1 MKKRTLAIVAVLL
14 VAAVMTGIFAA
25 CVTEFQL
32 KFMVDGEVYAVVNTA
47 GEETVKL
54 PENPTKEGYI
64 FDGWYWDDGIWAQ
77 PFTAES
83 LLEQKL
89 ESDMAV
95 YAKWLEEDITK
106 RTFKVTFDSMSGSA
120 VEPVTALYGT
130 LVKKPSDPTRTGYV
144 FVGWYKQADLSEEWD
159 FSSDTLTENITL
171 YAKWVSESDASGCD
185 ILTAEGFDFDAEG
198 KTLSI
203 KTPNSQE
210 YFALSSALTVSPY
223 ASWTVT
229 SDAEGREEVP
239 SATVPLQVGDNTFY
253 INITSGTQSNK
264 NQYTVNIRRRAIY
277 TVTYDFAGGGE
288 SVSEQVEED
297 GLAPAKEGTRTGYTF
312 SGWTAGET
320 AWDFEESVVTGD
332 ITLTAVWTANT
343 YSVTFDAAGGEET
356 EGVEVTF
363 GSAAQLPVP
372 ERSGY
377 TFTGWQ
383 KEDGTAV
390 SDAAGA
396 VGEWNIAEDVS
407 LTASWSVVTYDVTYN
422 NVEGATHPNPA
433 TYTVED
439 AAVALQ
445 DAAKTGYTFLGWYS
459 DAEFA
464 QEVSEIDTSACEDV
478 ELWAR
483 WEVITYTATFVNS
496 DGTVGTVDF
505 DIEDTALSEPAVPQR
520 TGYTGAWEDYEIKAE
535 DLTINAVYTPITY
548 DITYENTKGAA
559 NGNPATYNIETATI
573 TLSGITSPG
582 YTFEGWF
589 VGEEKVES
597 IELGS
602 YGDITLTAKW
612 AVITYN
618 ITYIYDD
625 TMGDLAEGAQL
636 KSTYTIEEQF
646 EFTPL
651 VCHTTGYNFAGWFTQ
666 KDLGTGEQVTGV
678 SLGSTGDITVYAQWG
693 LEVYS
698 IFYRGTEGAE
708 NSNPVTYTIESET
721 FTIAPLARAGYNFL
735 GWFEADGETPAQ
747 TTVSTGSYGD
757 LEFYAKWQVVGYTIT
772 YNMYDGEWEGEA
784 SPAAY
789 TIEESVTFTDLV
801 REGYFFAGW
810 YSLAEGGELTTGIA
824 LGSTGNVTVYAR
836 WINFDPK
843 GGSEINY
850 EMEYSSS
857 GLTKPEDP
865 SKDYYDF
872 GGWFTDES
880 FEDEFDFSLPERSL
894 TLYAKWIP
902 TEYAITYVLDG
913 GTNNAAN
920 PATYNVEESV
930 TFAAPSKVGHT
941 FNGWYSTPEFTSA
954 PLEGIEAG
962 SYGAVTVYAS
972 FSINSYTIS
981 FDTNEGTSVAD
992 IEQYYGTDVTRPADP
1007 AKTGYSFGGWFSDR
1021 ALRTPYVFTTMPAE
1035 DITVYAK
1042 WNVINYDIVYNL
1054 DGGTNN
1060 ASNPASFNI
1069 ESGSI
1074 VLREPSKR
1082 GYTFVGWFTDSAFE
1096 EQVGSIPAGS
1106 YGEKEFFAC
1115 WEVIVYDITYNMPEG
1130 AENPNPL
1137 TYTVESAL
1145 TNFEA
1150 ASFAGYTFGGFFT
1163 SESYGEQVTSFGGGA
1178 IGDVTVFAKFTPNS
1192 YVVWLD
1198 GSEEASSVVTFD
1210 LNGAS
1215 GEAPAAQ
1222 TVTESATLSY
1232 PAAPERAGYLF
1243 GGWFANSACEGEA
1256 FDFSGLIGSDV
1267 TLYAKWVPLD
1277 EGAGEIKMN
1286 GSAEVNLLGTAE
1298 KAYRFIPLA
1307 SGNVSITT
1315 SGSIDTLGSLYSGGT
1330 LLKQNDDGGSNGNF
1344 LITYNVTAGRVYEIR
1359 VRAFSSSTDGTATL
1373 SLSGSGEAAD
1383 GGYTAAGNKTSVTF
1397 GAEFTLPVPEGENLQ
1412 KFLGW
1417 QDASGVMYTDAAGNG
1432 LRAWDV
1438 ASETTLFS
1446 KWERMEYE
1454 VSFVTS
1460 GGSPVES
1467 VTLEYGA
1474 RLDVNSFVTTQ
1485 EGKTFLGWFLNS
1497 SDEEPYNATTM
1508 PDHDITLTAKW
1519 TNYSLGSIKYD
1530 ESKKA
1535 VSINDEIT
1543 PELFSALCIDSNGL
1557 PVELSAAVN
1566 GTFAEGATVAVR
1578 LSGASGGKNAVAT
1591 IQNVKIYGAP
1601 ELSVENVD
1609 KDFINPDEFTAEAWG
1624 ASGVD
1629 TFDGATEIV
1638 VEIEGEYAPGDVCTV
1653 VVKAIDPAGN
1663 VTREEIADVKVY
1675 GLPEISFDEELIG
1688 VSESDELTAA
1698 LIGASA
1704 ADSFGEQLTVNAS
1717 LESGSWSAGENI
1729 VVRLTATDGKG
1740 NENHV
1745 DVDLRVYGTPEISS
1759 AQTLEF
1765 SVGDEIT
1772 PESMGVSAFD
1782 TFEGELSVSLST
1794 VSGEQTAGSIMTV
1807 RASVT
1812 DITGNAA
1819 TQDFAVK
1826 IYGAPR
1832 VSYDRAGLKVGE
1844 DPTMPGS
1851 VVSFDLNYEGATG
1864 APETQIVTDTVGLV
1878 YPEIPQREGYVFAGW
1893 YENSACSGEIY
1904 DFGAD
1909 VTRGTKIL
1917 YAKWLSYVGGGTIDY
1932 NGSLSVNVISQN
1944 SSARTQDYYA
1954 FVPLVSGSVR
1964 IYSANGMSDT
1974 YGYLYDSNK
1983 SLLESDDDDGDGNNF
1998 SITYALTAGTLYYIR
2013 PAGYNNGSG
2022 STTVYISGAEP
2033 QEGGKGTTVTGAE
2046 AWLFAEAYDSFGQS
2060 LSVTATLETGELI
2073 AGGKVTFKLTATDHL
2088 GNSASIFTA
2097 PIGVYDEEDIE
2108 LDLMS
2113 GASDTI
2119 KLTSK
2124 GEEFSASATDS
2135 FGEDCELSVTRADG
2149 SPLVAGE
2156 TQSVIVTARDKAGNS
2171 VSSDVIAGVKVYDLP
2186 EISYLKDELYI
2197 TAGETIDFM
2206 FLAYD
2211 SFGEE
2216 IYAEVTVNE
2225 ETESIYAVTVTATD
2239 AAGNTAT
2246 MECEVIKVPAG
2257 GSLVILTVDG
2267 VVVGRQAVSFGEEF
2281 SLPGASDEVIAA
2293 ATENFAGW
2301 EYEGELITANDGA
2314 GLEAWNL
2321 ESGVYTLTANATV
2334 RTYSVTY
2341 ELDGGINNSANP
2353 SSYSIVTLGG
2363 ADGVIPLE
2371 DPTKYTND
2379 VFSVNAD
2386 GTFTRYAYKF
2396 LGWYKD
2402 SGFEQKVSELS
2413 LALGSVTI
2421 YAKWADMLTEVSAN
2435 YVRVNENNELDEDG
2449 EYILFGQYPQT
2460 IKAADVS
2467 IISTTPDTDG
2477 YYRGSDG
2484 ERYAKVVADPYNS
2497 GYTFSNNSSVIDGIT
2512 YYFKVEPIRWRIL
2525 SESDGNA
2532 FILCDSIIANKAYD
2546 AGNNNNNNY
2555 ANSDIRAWLN
2565 DEFYKT
2571 AFGALQQAIIQTTEV
2586 DNSVLSTGYASNP
2599 YACENTFDKVFL
2611 LSYHVV
2617 THRNYGFAND
2627 PSAYDAAR
2635 LMLTSDFSRATGAYM
2650 STESSY
2656 YGNGWWWLRSPSGNG
2671 SNIARGVYSYGRAY
2685 GNDFVN
2691 YAYNGV
2697 VPALNL
2703 TLS

>member
-106 RTFKVTFDSMSGSA
+106 RTFKVAFDSMSGSA

-332 ITLTAVWTANT
+332 ITLTAVWTANS

-396 VGEWNIAEDVS
+396 VDEWNIAEDVS

-422 NVEGATHPNPA
+422 NIEGATHSNPA

-520 TGYTGAWEDYEIKAE
+520 TGYTGAWEAYEIKAE

-559 NGNPATYNIETATI
+559 NNNPATYNIETATI
-573 TLSGITSPG
+573 TLADITSPG

-646 EFTPL
+646 DFTPL

-666 KDLGTGEQVTGV
+666 KDLGTGEQVTGID
-678 SLGSTGDITVYAQWG
+678 LGTIGDVTVYAQWG

-721 FTIAPLARAGYNFL
+721 FTIAPLARAGYTFL

-850 EMEYSSS
+850 DMEYSSS

-1007 AKTGYSFGGWFSDR
+1007 AKTGYSFGGWFSDS

-1042 WNVINYDIVYNL
+1042 WNVITYDIIYNL

-1069 ESGSI
+1069 ESGAI

-1130 AENPNPL
+1130 AENPNPS

-1397 GAEFTLPVPEGENLQ
+1397 GAEFALPVPEGENLQ

-1485 EGKTFLGWFLNS
+1485 EGKTFVGWFLNS
-1497 SDEEPYNATTM
+1497 ADEEPYNATTM

-1530 ESKKA
+1530 ESKNA

-1745 DVDLRVYGTPEISS
+1745 DVDLRVYGTPEISF

-1844 DPTMPGS
+1844 DP
-1851 VVSFDLNYEGATG
+1851 V
-1864 APETQIVTDTVGLV
+1864 
-1878 YPEIPQREGYVFAGW
+1878 
-1893 YENSACSGEIY
+1893 
-1904 DFGAD
+1904 AD
-1909 VTRGTKIL
+1909 
-1917 YAKWLSYVGGGTIDY
+1917 
-1932 NGSLSVNVISQN
+1932 
-1944 SSARTQDYYA
+1944 
-1954 FVPLVSGSVR
+1954 
-1964 IYSANGMSDT
+1964 
-1974 YGYLYDSNK
+1974 
-1983 SLLESDDDDGDGNNF
+1983 
-1998 SITYALTAGTLYYIR
+1998 
-2013 PAGYNNGSG
+2013 
-2022 STTVYISGAEP
+2022 GAE
-2033 QEGGKGTTVTGAE
+2033 K
-2046 AWLFAEAYDSFGQS
+2046 WLFA
-2060 LSVTATLETGELI
+2060 ELI

-2088 GNSASIFTA
+2088 GNSTSIFTA

-2124 GEEFSASATDS
+2124 GEEFFASATDS
-2135 FGEDCELSVTRADG
+2135 FGEACELSVTRADG

-2225 ETESIYAVTVTATD
+2225 ETESTYAVTVTATD

-2246 MECEVIKVPAG
+2246 MECEVTKLG
-2257 GSLVILTVDG
+2257 GAVSHVVLTLGG
-2267 VVVGRQAVSFGEEF
+2267 VVVGRQAVKFDEEF
-2281 SLPGASDEVIAA
+2281 SLPGASDEVI
-2293 ATENFAGW
+2293 
-2301 EYEGELITANDGA
+2301 TANDGA
-2314 GLEAWNL
+2314 GLAAWNL

-2353 SSYSIVTLGG
+2353 SSYSVVTLGG
-2363 ADGVIPLE
+2363 ADGVIALE
-2371 DPTKYTND
+2371 DPSKSKTILDSTYLGGGEASVTYT
-2379 VFSVNAD
+2379 
-2386 GTFTRYAYKF
+2386 TFTF
-2396 LGWYKD
+2396 DGWYKD
-2402 SGFEQKVSELS
+2402 SGFEQRVSELS
-2413 LALGSVTI
+2413 LALGSVTL
-2421 YAKWADMLTEVSAN
+2421 YAKWNEGSETKTEQVYTRSGN
-2435 YVRVNENNELDEDG
+2435 YIYFG
-2449 EYILFGQYPQT
+2449 EYPQT
-2460 IKAADVS
+2460 IKASNVS
-2467 IISTTPDTDG
+2467 IISTTPDADG
-2477 YYRGSDG
+2477 YYLGSDG

-2497 GYTFSNNSSVIDGIT
+2497 GYTFSNNSSVTSGNT

-2546 AGNNNNNNY
+2546 SSNNNY
-2555 ANSDIRAWLN
+2555 EDSDIRAWLN

-2571 AFGALQQAIIQTTEV
+2571 AFGELQQALIQTTEV
-2586 DNSVLSTGYASNP
+2586 DNSVYSMGYSSNR
-2599 YACENTFDKVFL
+2599 YACANTFDKVFL
-2611 LSYHVV
+2611 LSYREVINS
-2617 THRNYGFAND
+2617 NYGFSSNNNELD
-2627 PSAYDAAR
+2627 EAR
-2635 LMLTSDFSRATGAYM
+2635 RMLTSDYSRATGAGMDM
-2650 STESSY
+2650 SSSY
-2656 YGNGWWWLRSPSGNG
+2656 YGNGWWWLRSPSHDYFLN
-2671 SNIARGVYSYGRAY
+2671 ACYVYSYGYAGY
-2685 GNDFVN
+2685 N
-2691 YAYNGV
+2691 YLVDYDNYGV

>member
-32 KFMVDGEVYAVVNTA
+32 KFMVDGKVYAVVNTA

-320 AWDFEESVVTGD
+320 AWNFEESVVTGD
-332 ITLTAVWTANT
+332 ITLTAAWTANS

-422 NVEGATHPNPA
+422 NVEGATHSNPA

-559 NGNPATYNIETATI
+559 NNNPATYNIETATI
-573 TLSGITSPG
+573 TLADITSPG
-582 YTFEGWF
+582 YTFEGWYN
-589 VGEEKVES
+589 GDTKVES

-646 EFTPL
+646 DFTPL

-721 FTIAPLARAGYNFL
+721 FTIAPLSRAGYTFL

-836 WINFDPK
+836 WINFDPE

-962 SYGAVTVYAS
+962 SHGAVTVYAS

-1007 AKTGYSFGGWFSDR
+1007 ARTGYSFGGWFSDSG
-1021 ALRTPYVFTTMPAE
+1021 LRTPYVFTTMPAE

-1042 WNVINYDIVYNL
+1042 WNVITYDIIYNL

-1060 ASNPASFNI
+1060 ASNPVSFNI
-1069 ESGSI
+1069 ENGAI

-1130 AENPNPL
+1130 AENPNPS

-1373 SLSGSGEAAD
+1373 SLSGSGEVAD

-1530 ESKKA
+1530 ESKNA

-1566 GTFAEGATVAVR
+1566 GTFAEGKIVTIDIYDKETEGM
-1578 LSGASGGKNAVAT
+1578 GAIAT

-1638 VEIEGEYAPGDVCTV
+1638 VEIEGEYAPGDVCIV

-1745 DVDLRVYGTPEISS
+1745 DVDLRVYGTPEIGS
-1759 AQTLEF
+1759 AQTFEF

-1844 DPTMPGS
+1844 DP
-1851 VVSFDLNYEGATG
+1851 V
-1864 APETQIVTDTVGLV
+1864 
-1878 YPEIPQREGYVFAGW
+1878 
-1893 YENSACSGEIY
+1893 
-1904 DFGAD
+1904 AD
-1909 VTRGTKIL
+1909 
-1917 YAKWLSYVGGGTIDY
+1917 
-1932 NGSLSVNVISQN
+1932 
-1944 SSARTQDYYA
+1944 
-1954 FVPLVSGSVR
+1954 
-1964 IYSANGMSDT
+1964 
-1974 YGYLYDSNK
+1974 
-1983 SLLESDDDDGDGNNF
+1983 
-1998 SITYALTAGTLYYIR
+1998 
-2013 PAGYNNGSG
+2013 
-2022 STTVYISGAEP
+2022 GAE
-2033 QEGGKGTTVTGAE
+2033 K
-2046 AWLFAEAYDSFGQS
+2046 WLFAEAYDSFGQS

-2088 GNSASIFTA
+2088 GNSTSIFTA

-2124 GEEFSASATDS
+2124 GEEFFASATDS
-2135 FGEDCELSVTRADG
+2135 FGEACELSVTRADG

-2197 TAGETIDFM
+2197 AAGETIDFM

-2267 VVVGRQAVSFGEEF
+2267 VIVGRQAVSFGEEF

-2293 ATENFAGW
+2293 AAENFAGW
-2301 EYEGELITANDGA
+2301 EYEGDLITASDGA
-2314 GLEAWNL
+2314 GLAAWNL

-2341 ELDGGINNSANP
+2341 VLDGGINNSANP
-2353 SSYSIVTLGG
+2353 SSYSVVTLGG
-2363 ADGVIPLE
+2363 ADGIILLENPSKSKTILDSTYLGGGEASVI
-2371 DPTKYTND
+2371 YT
-2379 VFSVNAD
+2379 
-2386 GTFTRYAYKF
+2386 TFTF
-2396 LGWYKD
+2396 DGWYKD
-2402 SGFEQKVSELS
+2402 SGFEQRVSELS
-2413 LALGSVTI
+2413 LALGNVTL
-2421 YAKWADMLTEVSAN
+2421 YAKWNEGSETTTEQVYTRSGN
-2435 YVRVNENNELDEDG
+2435 YIYFG
-2449 EYILFGQYPQT
+2449 EYPQT
-2460 IKAADVS
+2460 IKASDVTVGDVADE
-2467 IISTTPDTDG
+2467 DG
-2477 YYRGSDG
+2477 YYLGSDG

-2497 GYTFSNNSSVIDGIT
+2497 GYTFSNNSSVTSGNT

-2525 SESDGNA
+2525 SESDGKA
-2532 FILCDSIIANKAYD
+2532 FILCNRIIANKAYD
-2546 AGNNNNNNY
+2546 ADNDNNY

-2571 AFGALQQAIIQTTEV
+2571 AFGELQQAIIQTTEV
-2586 DNSVLSTGYASNP
+2586 DNSAQSTGYSYNP
-2599 YACENTFDKVFL
+2599 YACANTFDKVFL
-2611 LSYHVV
+2611 LSYREV
-2617 THRNYGFAND
+2617 TNSDYGFQSN
-2627 PSAYDAAR
+2627 SSYNTAR
-2635 LMLTSDFSRATGAYM
+2635 YMLTSDYSRATGAQM
-2650 STESSY
+2650 NTGTGSSYYEGY
-2656 YGNGWWWLRSPSGNG
+2656 YGNGWMWWLRSPYINRSNSARCVSYNG
-2671 SNIARGVYSYGRAY
+2671 SISDYNQVYY
-2685 GNDFVN
+2685 DM
-2691 YAYNGV
+2691 NGV
-2697 VPALNL
+2697 APALVI
-2703 TLS
+2703 TMTR

>member
-95 YAKWLEEDITK
+95 YAKWLEEDVTK

-277 TVTYDFAGGGE
+277 IVTYDFAGGGE

-320 AWDFEESVVTGD
+320 AWNFEESVVTGD
-332 ITLTAVWTANT
+332 ITLTAVWTANS

-422 NVEGATHPNPA
+422 NVEGATHSNPA

-520 TGYTGAWEDYEIKAE
+520 TGYTGAWEAYEIKAE

-548 DITYENTKGAA
+548 NITYENTLGAA
-559 NGNPATYNIETATI
+559 NNNPATYNIETATI
-573 TLSGITSPG
+573 TLADITSPG

-589 VGEEKVES
+589 IGEDKVES

-708 NSNPVTYTIESET
+708 NSNPITYTIESET
-721 FTIAPLARAGYNFL
+721 FTIAPLSRAGYTFL

-789 TIEESVTFTDLV
+789 TIEESVTFTDLA

-836 WINFDPK
+836 WINFDPQ

-850 EMEYSSS
+850 DMEYSSS

-962 SYGAVTVYAS
+962 SHGAVTVYAS

-1007 AKTGYSFGGWFSDR
+1007 ARTGYSFGGWFSDS

-1042 WNVINYDIVYNL
+1042 WNVITYDIVYNL

-1069 ESGSI
+1069 ESGAI

-1115 WEVIVYDITYNMPEG
+1115 WEVIIYDITYNMPEG
-1130 AENPNPL
+1130 AENPNPS

-1373 SLSGSGEAAD
+1373 SLSGSGEVAD

-1497 SDEEPYNATTM
+1497 SDKEPYNATTM
-1508 PDHDITLTAKW
+1508 PDHDITLTARW

-1566 GTFAEGATVAVR
+1566 GTFAEGETVAVR

-1638 VEIEGEYAPGDVCTV
+1638 VEIEGDYAPGDVCTV

-1663 VTREEIADVKVY
+1663 VTREEIAGVKVY

-1745 DVDLRVYGTPEISS
+1745 DVDLRVYGTPEIGS

-1844 DPTMPGS
+1844 DP
-1851 VVSFDLNYEGATG
+1851 VADGA
-1864 APETQIVTDTVGLV
+1864 
-1878 YPEIPQREGYVFAGW
+1878 
-1893 YENSACSGEIY
+1893 
-1904 DFGAD
+1904 
-1909 VTRGTKIL
+1909 
-1917 YAKWLSYVGGGTIDY
+1917 
-1932 NGSLSVNVISQN
+1932 
-1944 SSARTQDYYA
+1944 
-1954 FVPLVSGSVR
+1954 
-1964 IYSANGMSDT
+1964 
-1974 YGYLYDSNK
+1974 
-1983 SLLESDDDDGDGNNF
+1983 
-1998 SITYALTAGTLYYIR
+1998 
-2013 PAGYNNGSG
+2013 
-2022 STTVYISGAEP
+2022 
-2033 QEGGKGTTVTGAE
+2033 GK
-2046 AWLFAEAYDSFGQS
+2046 WLFAEAYDSFGQS
-2060 LSVTATLETGELI
+2060 LRVTATLETGELV

-2088 GNSASIFTA
+2088 GNSTSIFTA

-2124 GEEFSASATDS
+2124 GEEFFASATDS
-2135 FGEDCELSVTRADG
+2135 FGEACELSVTRADG

-2225 ETESIYAVTVTATD
+2225 ETESTYAVTVTATD
-2239 AAGNTAT
+2239 AAGNTAI
-2246 MECEVIKVPAG
+2246 MECEVTKLG
-2257 GSLVILTVDG
+2257 GAVSHVVLTLGG

-2293 ATENFAGW
+2293 AAKNFAGW
-2301 EYEGELITANDGA
+2301 EYEGDLITANDGA
-2314 GLEAWNL
+2314 GLAAWNL

-2334 RTYSVTY
+2334 RTHTVTY

-2363 ADGVIPLE
+2363 ADGVISLE

-2379 VFSVNAD
+2379 VSVNAD

-2402 SGFEQKVSELS
+2402 SGFEQRVSEISLS
-2413 LALGSVTI
+2413 LGSVTL
-2421 YAKWADMLTEVSAN
+2421 YAKWSAPEVSAN

-2449 EYILFGQYPQT
+2449 GYILFGQYPQT
-2460 IKAADVS
+2460 IKAADV
-2467 IISTTPDTDG
+2467 TVGDVADEDG
-2477 YYRGSDG
+2477 YYLGSDG

-2497 GYTFSNNSSVIDGIT
+2497 GYKFSDNSSVTSGNT

-2525 SESDGNA
+2525 SESNGKA
-2532 FILCDSIIANKAYD
+2532 FIFCDSMLVNHYYHHTSSSTTIDGQTVYA
-2546 AGNNNNNNY
+2546 NNY
-2555 ANSDIRAWLN
+2555 KYSDIRAWLN
-2565 DEFYKT
+2565 DEFYNT
-2571 AFGALQQAIIQTTEV
+2571 AFGELQQALIQTTEV
-2586 DNSVLSTGYASNP
+2586 DNSAQSTDSSSNP

-2611 LSYHVV
+2611 LSYDEI
-2617 THRNYGFAND
+2617 TDSKYFASHSERRVELND
-2627 PSAYDAAR
+2627 YALANGAW
-2635 LMLTSDFSRATGAYM
+2635 TNNGGDFFY
-2650 STESSY
+2650 
-2656 YGNGWWWLRSPSGNG
+2656 WLRSPSSGSSVQVCDVIHDKVQPSGFGNV
-2671 SNIARGVYSYGRAY
+2671 NDYVYKTG
-2685 GNDFVN
+2685 GC
-2691 YAYNGV
+2691 V

-2703 TLS
+2703 MLS

>member
-320 AWDFEESVVTGD
+320 AWDFEASVVTGD
-332 ITLTAVWTANT
+332 ITLTAVWTANS

-422 NVEGATHPNPA
+422 NIEGATHSNPA

-505 DIEDTALSEPAVPQR
+505 DIEDTVLSEPAVPQR

-548 DITYENTKGAA
+548 NITYENTKGAA
-559 NGNPATYNIETATI
+559 NNNPATYNIETATI
-573 TLSGITSPG
+573 TLSDITSPG

-589 VGEEKVES
+589 IGEEKVES

-721 FTIAPLARAGYNFL
+721 FTIAPLSRAGYNFL

-789 TIEESVTFTDLV
+789 TIEESVTFTDLA

-836 WINFDPK
+836 WINFDPE

-850 EMEYSSS
+850 DMEYSSS

-954 PLEGIEAG
+954 PIEGIEAG
-962 SYGAVTVYAS
+962 SHGAVTVYAS

-1007 AKTGYSFGGWFSDR
+1007 ARTGYSFGGWFSDS
-1021 ALRTPYVFTTMPAE
+1021 ALRMPYVFTTMPAE

-1042 WNVINYDIVYNL
+1042 WNVITYDIIYNL

-1069 ESGSI
+1069 ESGAI

-1373 SLSGSGEAAD
+1373 SLSGSGEVAD

-1497 SDEEPYNATTM
+1497 ADEEPYNATTM

-1530 ESKKA
+1530 ESKNA

-1557 PVELSAAVN
+1557 PVELTAAVN

-1578 LSGASGGKNAVAT
+1578 LSGVSGGKNAVAT

-1698 LIGASA
+1698 LIGTSA

-1745 DVDLRVYGTPEISS
+1745 DVDLRVYGTPEIGS

-1794 VSGEQTAGSIMTV
+1794 VSGEQTAGSIMTI

-1819 TQDFAVK
+1819 IRDFAVK

-1844 DPTMPGS
+1844 DP
-1851 VVSFDLNYEGATG
+1851 V
-1864 APETQIVTDTVGLV
+1864 
-1878 YPEIPQREGYVFAGW
+1878 
-1893 YENSACSGEIY
+1893 
-1904 DFGAD
+1904 AD
-1909 VTRGTKIL
+1909 
-1917 YAKWLSYVGGGTIDY
+1917 
-1932 NGSLSVNVISQN
+1932 
-1944 SSARTQDYYA
+1944 
-1954 FVPLVSGSVR
+1954 
-1964 IYSANGMSDT
+1964 
-1974 YGYLYDSNK
+1974 
-1983 SLLESDDDDGDGNNF
+1983 
-1998 SITYALTAGTLYYIR
+1998 
-2013 PAGYNNGSG
+2013 
-2022 STTVYISGAEP
+2022 GAE
-2033 QEGGKGTTVTGAE
+2033 K
-2046 AWLFAEAYDSFGQS
+2046 WLFAEAYDSFGQS

-2088 GNSASIFTA
+2088 GNSTSIFTA

-2124 GEEFSASATDS
+2124 GEEFFASATDS
-2135 FGEDCELSVTRADG
+2135 FGEACELSVARADG

-2197 TAGETIDFM
+2197 AAGETIDFM

-2216 IYAEVTVNE
+2216 IYTEVTVNE

-2246 MECEVIKVPAG
+2246 MECEVTKLG
-2257 GSLVILTVDG
+2257 GAVSHVVLTLGG
-2267 VVVGRQAVSFGEEF
+2267 VVVGRQAVKFDEEF

-2293 ATENFAGW
+2293 AAENFAGW
-2301 EYEGELITANDGA
+2301 EYEGDLITANDGA
-2314 GLEAWNL
+2314 GLAAWNL

-2341 ELDGGINNSANP
+2341 VLDGGINNSANP
-2353 SSYSIVTLGG
+2353 SSYSVVTLGG

-2371 DPTKYTND
+2371 DPSKDRSVDIDHITNGEASVTYT
-2379 VFSVNAD
+2379 
-2386 GTFTRYAYKF
+2386 TFTF
-2396 LGWYKD
+2396 GGWYKD
-2402 SGFEQKVSELS
+2402 SGFEQRVSELS
-2413 LALGSVTI
+2413 LSLGSVTL
-2421 YAKWADMLTEVSAN
+2421 YAKWTESSETKTEQVYTRSGN
-2435 YVRVNENNELDEDG
+2435 YIYFG
-2449 EYILFGQYPQT
+2449 EYPQT
-2460 IKAADVS
+2460 IKAADV
-2467 IISTTPDTDG
+2467 TVGDVADEDG
-2477 YYRGSDG
+2477 YYLGSDG
-2484 ERYAKVVADPYNS
+2484 ERYAKVVAS
-2497 GYTFSNNSSVIDGIT
+2497 LIGSSFTFSNNSSIVDGNT

-2525 SESDGNA
+2525 SGSL
-2532 FILCDSIIANKAYD
+2532 ILCDSIIANHYYHHTTSSTVLSPGMWVYYA
-2546 AGNNNNNNY
+2546 NNY
-2555 ANSDIRAWLN
+2555 AKSDIRAWLN

-2571 AFGALQQAIIQTTEV
+2571 AFGELQQALIQTTEV
-2586 DNSVLSTGYASNP
+2586 DNSAQSTGNSSNS
-2599 YACENTFDKVFL
+2599 YACQNTSDKVFL
-2611 LSYHVV
+2611 LSYREV
-2617 THRNYGFAND
+2617 TNSTYGFASSD
-2627 PSAYDAAR
+2627 STYDTAR
-2635 LMLTSDFSRATGAYM
+2635 RMITSDYSRATGAYM
-2650 STESSY
+2650 YTSSSY
-2656 YGNGWWWLRSPSGNG
+2656 YGNGIWWLRSPSVRDSGN
-2671 SNIARGVYSYGRAY
+2671 ARYVHHY
-2685 GNDFVN
+2685 GNADYSNSVL
-2691 YAYNGV
+2691 YGSRGV
-2697 VPALNL
+2697 VPALKL

>member
-320 AWDFEESVVTGD
+320 AWDFEASVVTGD

-422 NVEGATHPNPA
+422 NVEGATHSNPA

-520 TGYTGAWEDYEIKAE
+520 TGYTGEWEDYEIKAE

-548 DITYENTKGAA
+548 DITYENTLGAA
-559 NGNPATYNIETATI
+559 NNNPATYNIETAI
-573 TLSGITSPG
+573 TLADITSPG

-589 VGEEKVES
+589 IGEEKVES

-646 EFTPL
+646 DFTPL

-721 FTIAPLARAGYNFL
+721 FTIAPLSRAGYNFL

-747 TTVSTGSYGD
+747 TTVSTGSYGG

-836 WINFDPK
+836 WINFDPE

-962 SYGAVTVYAS
+962 SHGAVTVYAS

-1007 AKTGYSFGGWFSDR
+1007 ARTGYSFGGWFSDS

-1042 WNVINYDIVYNL
+1042 WNVITYDIVYNL

-1115 WEVIVYDITYNMPEG
+1115 WEVIVYDITYNIPEG

-1373 SLSGSGEAAD
+1373 SLSGSGEVAD

-1485 EGKTFLGWFLNS
+1485 EGKTFVGWYLTA
-1497 SDEEPYNATTM
+1497 SDKEPYNATTM

-1566 GTFAEGATVAVR
+1566 GTFAEGETVAVR

-1638 VEIEGEYAPGDVCTV
+1638 VEIEGDYAPGDVCTV

-1745 DVDLRVYGTPEISS
+1745 DVDLRVYGTPEIGS

-1819 TQDFAVK
+1819 TRDFAVK

-1844 DPTMPGS
+1844 DP
-1851 VVSFDLNYEGATG
+1851 V
-1864 APETQIVTDTVGLV
+1864 
-1878 YPEIPQREGYVFAGW
+1878 
-1893 YENSACSGEIY
+1893 
-1904 DFGAD
+1904 AD
-1909 VTRGTKIL
+1909 
-1917 YAKWLSYVGGGTIDY
+1917 
-1932 NGSLSVNVISQN
+1932 
-1944 SSARTQDYYA
+1944 
-1954 FVPLVSGSVR
+1954 
-1964 IYSANGMSDT
+1964 
-1974 YGYLYDSNK
+1974 
-1983 SLLESDDDDGDGNNF
+1983 
-1998 SITYALTAGTLYYIR
+1998 
-2013 PAGYNNGSG
+2013 
-2022 STTVYISGAEP
+2022 GAE
-2033 QEGGKGTTVTGAE
+2033 K
-2046 AWLFAEAYDSFGQS
+2046 WLFAEAYDSFGQS

-2088 GNSASIFTA
+2088 GNSTSIFTA

-2124 GEEFSASATDS
+2124 GEEFFASATDS
-2135 FGEDCELSVTRADG
+2135 FGEACELSVARADG

-2197 TAGETIDFM
+2197 AAGETIDFM

-2281 SLPGASDEVIAA
+2281 SLPGARDEVIAA

-2301 EYEGELITANDGA
+2301 EYGGDLITANDGA
-2314 GLEAWNL
+2314 GLAAWNL
-2321 ESGVYTLTANATV
+2321 ESGGYTLTADATV
-2334 RTYSVTY
+2334 RTHTVTY

-2353 SSYSIVTLGG
+2353 SSYSVVTLGG

-2379 VFSVNAD
+2379 FSVNAD
-2386 GTFTRYAYKF
+2386 GTVTRYAYKF

-2402 SGFEQKVSELS
+2402 SGFEQRVSELS
-2413 LALGSVTI
+2413 LALGSVTL
-2421 YAKWADMLTEVSAN
+2421 YAKWTESSETKTEQVYTRSGN
-2435 YVRVNENNELDEDG
+2435 YIYFG
-2449 EYILFGQYPQT
+2449 EYPQT
-2460 IKAADVS
+2460 IMAADV
-2467 IISTTPDTDG
+2467 TVGDVADEDG
-2477 YYRGSDG
+2477 YYLGSDG
-2484 ERYAKVVADPYNS
+2484 ERYAKVVADPYES
-2497 GYTFSNNSSVIDGIT
+2497 GYTFSNNSSIIDGNT

-2525 SESDGNA
+2525 FERDGNA
-2532 FILCDSIIANKAYD
+2532 FILCDSIIANHYYHHTTSSTTIDGQTVYA
-2546 AGNNNNNNY
+2546 NNY
-2555 ANSDIRAWLN
+2555 KYSDIRAWLN

-2571 AFGALQQAIIQTTEV
+2571 AFGDLQQALIQTTEV
-2586 DNSVLSTGYASNP
+2586 DNSAGSTGISSNR
-2599 YACENTFDKVFL
+2599 YACENTSDKVFL
-2611 LSYHVV
+2611 LSYREVI
-2617 THRNYGFAND
+2617 TIEYT
-2627 PSAYDAAR
+2627 AR
-2635 LMLTSDFSRATGAYM
+2635 QMLTSDFSRATGAGM
-2650 STESSY
+2650 NTSSSY
-2656 YGNGWWWLRSPSGNG
+2656 YGNGVWWLRSPSN
-2671 SNIARGVYSYGRAY
+2671 SRS
-2685 GNDFVN
+2685 N
-2691 YAYNGV
+2691 YAHFVEYNGIAGNRHYVYYDYHGV

-2703 TLS
+2703 MLFLTSN

>member
-320 AWDFEESVVTGD
+320 AWDFEASVVTGD

-422 NVEGATHPNPA
+422 NVEGATHSNPA

-439 AAVALQ
+439 VAVSLQ

-520 TGYTGAWEDYEIKAE
+520 TGYTGTWEDYEIKAE

-559 NGNPATYNIETATI
+559 NNNPATYNIETATI
-573 TLSGITSPG
+573 TLADITSPG

-589 VGEEKVES
+589 IGEEKVES

-721 FTIAPLARAGYNFL
+721 FTIAPLSRAGYNFL

-789 TIEESVTFTDLV
+789 TIEESVTFTDLA

-954 PLEGIEAG
+954 PIEGIEAG
-962 SYGAVTVYAS
+962 SHGAVTVYAS

-1007 AKTGYSFGGWFSDR
+1007 ARTGYSFGGWFSDS

-1042 WNVINYDIVYNL
+1042 WNVITYDIVYNL

-1060 ASNPASFNI
+1060 ASNPALFNI
-1069 ESGSI
+1069 ESGAI

-1373 SLSGSGEAAD
+1373 SLSGSGEVAD

-1485 EGKTFLGWFLNS
+1485 EGKTFVGWFLNS

-1508 PDHDITLTAKW
+1508 PDHDITLTARW

-1530 ESKKA
+1530 ESKNA

-1557 PVELSAAVN
+1557 PVELTATVI
-1566 GTFAEGATVAVR
+1566 GTFEEGATVAVR

-1745 DVDLRVYGTPEISS
+1745 DVDLRVYGTPEIGS

-1794 VSGEQTAGSIMTV
+1794 VSGEQTAGSIMTI

-1819 TQDFAVK
+1819 TRDFAVK

-1844 DPTMPGS
+1844 DP
-1851 VVSFDLNYEGATG
+1851 V
-1864 APETQIVTDTVGLV
+1864 
-1878 YPEIPQREGYVFAGW
+1878 
-1893 YENSACSGEIY
+1893 
-1904 DFGAD
+1904 AD
-1909 VTRGTKIL
+1909 
-1917 YAKWLSYVGGGTIDY
+1917 
-1932 NGSLSVNVISQN
+1932 
-1944 SSARTQDYYA
+1944 
-1954 FVPLVSGSVR
+1954 
-1964 IYSANGMSDT
+1964 
-1974 YGYLYDSNK
+1974 
-1983 SLLESDDDDGDGNNF
+1983 
-1998 SITYALTAGTLYYIR
+1998 
-2013 PAGYNNGSG
+2013 
-2022 STTVYISGAEP
+2022 GAE
-2033 QEGGKGTTVTGAE
+2033 K
-2046 AWLFAEAYDSFGQS
+2046 WLFAEAYDSFGQS

-2088 GNSASIFTA
+2088 GNSTSIFTA

-2124 GEEFSASATDS
+2124 GEEFFASATDS
-2135 FGEDCELSVTRADG
+2135 FGEACELSVARADG

-2197 TAGETIDFM
+2197 AAGETIDFM

-2281 SLPGASDEVIAA
+2281 SLPGARDEVIAA

-2301 EYEGELITANDGA
+2301 EYGGDLITANDGA
-2314 GLEAWNL
+2314 GLAAWNL
-2321 ESGVYTLTANATV
+2321 ESGGYTLTADATV
-2334 RTYSVTY
+2334 RTHTVTY

-2353 SSYSIVTLGG
+2353 SSYSVVTLGG

-2379 VFSVNAD
+2379 FSVNAD
-2386 GTFTRYAYKF
+2386 GTVTRYAYKF

-2402 SGFEQKVSELS
+2402 SGFEQRVSELS
-2413 LALGSVTI
+2413 LALGSVTL
-2421 YAKWADMLTEVSAN
+2421 YAKWTESSETKTEQVYTRSGN
-2435 YVRVNENNELDEDG
+2435 YIYFG
-2449 EYILFGQYPQT
+2449 EYPQT
-2460 IKAADVS
+2460 IMAADV
-2467 IISTTPDTDG
+2467 TVGDVADEDG
-2477 YYRGSDG
+2477 YYLGSDG
-2484 ERYAKVVADPYNS
+2484 ERYAKVVADPYES
-2497 GYTFSNNSSVIDGIT
+2497 GYTFSNNSSIIDGNT

-2525 SESDGNA
+2525 FERDGNA
-2532 FILCDSIIANKAYD
+2532 FILCDSIIANHYYHHTTSSTTIDGQTVYA
-2546 AGNNNNNNY
+2546 NNY
-2555 ANSDIRAWLN
+2555 KYSDIRAWLN

-2571 AFGALQQAIIQTTEV
+2571 AFGDLQQALIQTTEV
-2586 DNSVLSTGYASNP
+2586 DNSAGSTGISSNR
-2599 YACENTFDKVFL
+2599 YACENTSDKVFL
-2611 LSYHVV
+2611 LSYREVI
-2617 THRNYGFAND
+2617 TIEYT
-2627 PSAYDAAR
+2627 AR
-2635 LMLTSDFSRATGAYM
+2635 QMLTSDFSRATGAGM
-2650 STESSY
+2650 NTSSSY
-2656 YGNGWWWLRSPSGNG
+2656 YGNGVWWLRSPSN
-2671 SNIARGVYSYGRAY
+2671 SRS
-2685 GNDFVN
+2685 N
-2691 YAYNGV
+2691 YAHFVEYNGIAGNRHYVYYDYHGV

-2703 TLS
+2703 MLFLTSN

>member
-1 MKKRTLAIVAVLL
+1 MKKGFLVAIILIAVLTCAFAL
-14 VAAVMTGIFAA
+14 VACGERTTGVSTT
-25 CVTEFQL
+25 VTY
-32 KFMVDGEVYAVVNTA
+32 MVDGEVF
-47 GEETVKL
+47 ETVTVTNAHQSDPGFTPSKS
-54 PENPTKEGYI
+54 GYT
-64 FDGWYWDDGIWAQ
+64 FGGWYTDTALRT
-77 PFTAES
+77 PFDFEAYAANKERTNI
-83 LLEQKL
+83 
-89 ESDMAV
+89 AV
-95 YAKWLEEDITK
+95 YAKWEVNTYNITYENTKGAANSNPATYNIESAITLSDIT
-106 RTFKVTFDSMSGSA
+106 
-120 VEPVTALYGT
+120 
-130 LVKKPSDPTRTGYV
+130 
-144 FVGWYKQADLSEEWD
+144 
-159 FSSDTLTENITL
+159 
-171 YAKWVSESDASGCD
+171 
-185 ILTAEGFDFDAEG
+185 
-198 KTLSI
+198 
-203 KTPNSQE
+203 
-210 YFALSSALTVSPY
+210 SP
-223 ASWTVT
+223 
-229 SDAEGREEVP
+229 
-239 SATVPLQVGDNTFY
+239 
-253 INITSGTQSNK
+253 
-264 NQYTVNIRRRAIY
+264 
-277 TVTYDFAGGGE
+277 
-288 SVSEQVEED
+288 
-297 GLAPAKEGTRTGYTF
+297 GYTF
-312 SGWTAGET
+312 EGWFAGE
-320 AWDFEESVVTGD
+320 EKVESIELGSYGD
-332 ITLTAVWTANT
+332 ITLTAKWAVITYTA
-343 YSVTFDAAGGEET
+343 TFVNADGTVGTVDFDIEDTALSEPA
-356 EGVEVTF
+356 
-363 GSAAQLPVP
+363 VP
-372 ERSGY
+372 QRTGY
-377 TFTGWQ
+377 T
-383 KEDGTAV
+383 
-390 SDAAGA
+390 GA
-396 VGEWNIAEDVS
+396 WEVYEIKAED
-407 LTASWSVVTYDVTYN
+407 LTINAVYTPITYN
-422 NVEGATHPNPA
+422 ITYENTKGAANGNPA
-433 TYTVED
+433 AYTVED

-520 TGYTGAWEDYEIKAE
+520 TGYTGEWEDYEIKAE
-535 DLTINAVYTPITY
+535 NLMINAVYTPITY
-548 DITYENTKGAA
+548 NITYENTKGAA
-559 NGNPATYNIETATI
+559 NNNPATYNIETATI
-573 TLSGITSPG
+573 TLADITSPG

-589 VGEEKVES
+589 IGEEKVES

-721 FTIAPLARAGYNFL
+721 FTIAPLSRAGYNFL

-789 TIEESVTFTDLV
+789 TIEESVTFTDLA

-954 PLEGIEAG
+954 PIEGIEAG
-962 SYGAVTVYAS
+962 SHGAVTVYAS

-1007 AKTGYSFGGWFSDR
+1007 ARTGYSFGGWFSDS

-1042 WNVINYDIVYNL
+1042 WNVITYDIVYNL

-1060 ASNPASFNI
+1060 ASNPALFNI
-1069 ESGSI
+1069 ESGAI

-1373 SLSGSGEAAD
+1373 SLSGSGEVAD

-1485 EGKTFLGWFLNS
+1485 EGKTFVGWFLNS

-1508 PDHDITLTAKW
+1508 PDHDITLTARW

-1530 ESKKA
+1530 ESKNA

-1557 PVELSAAVN
+1557 PVELTATVI
-1566 GTFAEGATVAVR
+1566 GTFEEGATVAVR

-1745 DVDLRVYGTPEISS
+1745 DVDLRVYGTPEIGS

-1794 VSGEQTAGSIMTV
+1794 VSGEQTAGSIMTI

-1819 TQDFAVK
+1819 TRDFAVK

-1844 DPTMPGS
+1844 DP
-1851 VVSFDLNYEGATG
+1851 V
-1864 APETQIVTDTVGLV
+1864 
-1878 YPEIPQREGYVFAGW
+1878 
-1893 YENSACSGEIY
+1893 
-1904 DFGAD
+1904 AD
-1909 VTRGTKIL
+1909 
-1917 YAKWLSYVGGGTIDY
+1917 
-1932 NGSLSVNVISQN
+1932 
-1944 SSARTQDYYA
+1944 
-1954 FVPLVSGSVR
+1954 
-1964 IYSANGMSDT
+1964 
-1974 YGYLYDSNK
+1974 
-1983 SLLESDDDDGDGNNF
+1983 
-1998 SITYALTAGTLYYIR
+1998 
-2013 PAGYNNGSG
+2013 
-2022 STTVYISGAEP
+2022 GAE
-2033 QEGGKGTTVTGAE
+2033 K
-2046 AWLFAEAYDSFGQS
+2046 WLFAEAYDSFGQS

-2088 GNSASIFTA
+2088 GNSTSIFTA

-2124 GEEFSASATDS
+2124 GEEFFASATDS
-2135 FGEDCELSVTRADG
+2135 FGEACELSVARADG

-2197 TAGETIDFM
+2197 AAGETIDFM

-2281 SLPGASDEVIAA
+2281 SLPGARDEVIAA

-2301 EYEGELITANDGA
+2301 EYGGDLITANDGA
-2314 GLEAWNL
+2314 GLAAWNL
-2321 ESGVYTLTANATV
+2321 ESGGYTLTADATV
-2334 RTYSVTY
+2334 RTHTVTY

-2353 SSYSIVTLGG
+2353 SSYSVVTLGG

-2379 VFSVNAD
+2379 FSVNAD
-2386 GTFTRYAYKF
+2386 GTVTRYAYKF

-2402 SGFEQKVSELS
+2402 SGFEQRVSELS
-2413 LALGSVTI
+2413 LALGSVTL
-2421 YAKWADMLTEVSAN
+2421 YAKWTESSETKTEQVYTRSGN
-2435 YVRVNENNELDEDG
+2435 YIYFG
-2449 EYILFGQYPQT
+2449 EYPQT
-2460 IKAADVS
+2460 IMAADV
-2467 IISTTPDTDG
+2467 TVGDVADEDG
-2477 YYRGSDG
+2477 YYLGSDG
-2484 ERYAKVVADPYNS
+2484 ERYAKVVADPYES
-2497 GYTFSNNSSVIDGIT
+2497 GYTFSNNSSIIDGNT

-2525 SESDGNA
+2525 FERDGNA
-2532 FILCDSIIANKAYD
+2532 FILCDSIIANHYYHHTTSSTTIDGQTVYA
-2546 AGNNNNNNY
+2546 NNY
-2555 ANSDIRAWLN
+2555 KYSDIRAWLN

-2571 AFGALQQAIIQTTEV
+2571 AFGDLQQALIQTTEV
-2586 DNSVLSTGYASNP
+2586 DNSAGSTGISSNR
-2599 YACENTFDKVFL
+2599 YACENTSDKVFL
-2611 LSYHVV
+2611 LSYREVI
-2617 THRNYGFAND
+2617 TIEYT
-2627 PSAYDAAR
+2627 AR
-2635 LMLTSDFSRATGAYM
+2635 QMLTSDFSRATGAGM
-2650 STESSY
+2650 NTSSSY
-2656 YGNGWWWLRSPSGNG
+2656 YGNGVWWLRSPSN
-2671 SNIARGVYSYGRAY
+2671 SRS
-2685 GNDFVN
+2685 N
-2691 YAYNGV
+2691 YAHFVEYNGIAGNRHYVYYDYHGV

-2703 TLS
+2703 MLFLTSN

>member
-203 KTPNSQE
+203 KTPNLQE

-312 SGWTAGET
+312 SGWTASET
-320 AWDFEESVVTGD
+320 AWDFEASVVTGD
-332 ITLTAVWTANT
+332 ITLTAVWTANS

-407 LTASWSVVTYDVTYN
+407 LTASWSAVTYDVTYN
-422 NVEGATHPNPA
+422 NIEGATHSNPA

-520 TGYTGAWEDYEIKAE
+520 TGYTGEWEAYEIKAE

-548 DITYENTKGAA
+548 SITYENTKGAA

-573 TLSGITSPG
+573 TLADITSPG

-602 YGDITLTAKW
+602 YGDVTLTAKW

-646 EFTPL
+646 DFTPL

-708 NSNPVTYTIESET
+708 NSNPITYTIESET
-721 FTIAPLARAGYNFL
+721 FTIAPLSRAGYTFL

-962 SYGAVTVYAS
+962 SHGAITVYAS

-1007 AKTGYSFGGWFSDR
+1007 AKTGYSFGGWFSDS

-1042 WNVINYDIVYNL
+1042 WNLITYDIVYNL
-1054 DGGTNN
+1054 DGGTSN

-1069 ESGSI
+1069 ESGAI

-1198 GSEEASSVVTFD
+1198 GSEEASSVVTFN

-1373 SLSGSGEAAD
+1373 SLSGSGEVAD

-1485 EGKTFLGWFLNS
+1485 EGKTFVGWFLNS

-1566 GTFAEGATVAVR
+1566 GTFAEGGTVAVR

-1844 DPTMPGS
+1844 DP
-1851 VVSFDLNYEGATG
+1851 V
-1864 APETQIVTDTVGLV
+1864 
-1878 YPEIPQREGYVFAGW
+1878 
-1893 YENSACSGEIY
+1893 
-1904 DFGAD
+1904 AD
-1909 VTRGTKIL
+1909 
-1917 YAKWLSYVGGGTIDY
+1917 
-1932 NGSLSVNVISQN
+1932 
-1944 SSARTQDYYA
+1944 
-1954 FVPLVSGSVR
+1954 
-1964 IYSANGMSDT
+1964 
-1974 YGYLYDSNK
+1974 
-1983 SLLESDDDDGDGNNF
+1983 
-1998 SITYALTAGTLYYIR
+1998 
-2013 PAGYNNGSG
+2013 
-2022 STTVYISGAEP
+2022 GAE
-2033 QEGGKGTTVTGAE
+2033 K
-2046 AWLFAEAYDSFGQS
+2046 WLFAEAYDSFGQS

-2088 GNSASIFTA
+2088 GNSTSIFTA

-2124 GEEFSASATDS
+2124 GEEFFASATDS
-2135 FGEDCELSVTRADG
+2135 FGEACELSVTRADG
-2149 SPLVAGE
+2149 SLLVAGE
-2156 TQSVIVTARDKAGNS
+2156 TQSVIVTAIDKAGNS

-2186 EISYLKDELYI
+2186 EISYLKDELYV

-2246 MECEVIKVPAG
+2246 MECEVIKVLAG
-2257 GSLVILTVDG
+2257 RSLVILTVDG

-2293 ATENFAGW
+2293 AAENFAGW
-2301 EYEGELITANDGA
+2301 EYEGDLITANDGA
-2314 GLEAWNL
+2314 GLAAWNL

-2341 ELDGGINNSANP
+2341 VLDGGINNSANP
-2353 SSYSIVTLGG
+2353 SSYSVVTLGG
-2363 ADGVIPLE
+2363 ADGSVSLA
-2371 DPTKYTND
+2371 DPSKVVVVDYTANGDGSFEVTKNVYT
-2379 VFSVNAD
+2379 
-2386 GTFTRYAYKF
+2386 F

-2402 SGFEQKVSELS
+2402 AEFGQQVTS
-2413 LALGSVTI
+2413 LTLDLGDATL
-2421 YAKWADMLTEVSAN
+2421 YAKWSDQPTTVQKETKQ
-2435 YVRVNENNELDEDG
+2435 YVRVNKNNEIDADG
-2449 EYILFGQYPQT
+2449 EYILFGQYSQT

-2477 YYRGSDG
+2477 YYLGSDG

-2497 GYTFSNNSSVIDGIT
+2497 GYKFSDNSSVINGIT

-2532 FILCDSIIANKAYD
+2532 FILCDSIIANHYYHHTRSSTTIDGQTVYA
-2546 AGNNNNNNY
+2546 NNY
-2555 ANSDIRAWLN
+2555 KYSDIRAWLN
-2565 DEFYKT
+2565 DEFYNT
-2571 AFGALQQAIIQTTEV
+2571 AFGDLQQALIQTTEV
-2586 DNSVLSTGYASNP
+2586 DNSARNTGNSSNP

-2611 LSYHVV
+2611 PSFREVI
-2617 THRNYGFAND
+2617 TIEYGFES
-2627 PSAYDAAR
+2627 SASTDDTAR
-2635 LMLTSDFSRATGAYM
+2635 RMLTSDFSRATGAYM
-2650 STESSY
+2650 STNS
-2656 YGNGWWWLRSPSGNG
+2656 NGWWWLRSPYYDYSDH
-2671 SNIARGVYSYGRAY
+2671 ARYVSDYGTAY
-2685 GNDFVN
+2685 YDDYYVSDGR
-2691 YAYNGV
+2691 YGV

-2703 TLS
+2703 MLS

>member
-130 LVKKPSDPTRTGYV
+130 LVQKPSDPTRTGYV

-320 AWDFEESVVTGD
+320 AWDFEASVVTGD
-332 ITLTAVWTANT
+332 ITLTAVWTANS

-422 NVEGATHPNPA
+422 NIEGATHSNPA

-459 DAEFA
+459 DAEFE

-520 TGYTGAWEDYEIKAE
+520 TGYTGAWEAYEIKAE

-548 DITYENTKGAA
+548 NITYENTKGAA
-559 NGNPATYNIETATI
+559 NNNPATYNIETATI
-573 TLSGITSPG
+573 TLADITSPG

-646 EFTPL
+646 DFTPL

-708 NSNPVTYTIESET
+708 NSNPITYTIESET
-721 FTIAPLARAGYNFL
+721 FTIAPLSRAGYTFL

-962 SYGAVTVYAS
+962 SHGAVTVYAS

-1007 AKTGYSFGGWFSDR
+1007 AKTGYSFGGWFSDS

-1042 WNVINYDIVYNL
+1042 WNVINYDIIYNL

-1277 EGAGEIKMN
+1277 EGTGEIKMN

-1373 SLSGSGEAAD
+1373 SLSGSGEVAD

-1485 EGKTFLGWFLNS
+1485 EGKTFVGWYLTA
-1497 SDEEPYNATTM
+1497 SDKEPYNATTM

-1566 GTFAEGATVAVR
+1566 GTFAEGETVAVR
-1578 LSGASGGKNAVAT
+1578 LSGANGGKNAVAT

-1717 LESGSWSAGENI
+1717 LESGNWSAGENI
-1729 VVRLTATDGKG
+1729 VVCLTATDGKG

-1807 RASVT
+1807 RVSVT

-1844 DPTMPGS
+1844 DP
-1851 VVSFDLNYEGATG
+1851 V
-1864 APETQIVTDTVGLV
+1864 
-1878 YPEIPQREGYVFAGW
+1878 
-1893 YENSACSGEIY
+1893 
-1904 DFGAD
+1904 AD
-1909 VTRGTKIL
+1909 
-1917 YAKWLSYVGGGTIDY
+1917 
-1932 NGSLSVNVISQN
+1932 
-1944 SSARTQDYYA
+1944 
-1954 FVPLVSGSVR
+1954 
-1964 IYSANGMSDT
+1964 
-1974 YGYLYDSNK
+1974 
-1983 SLLESDDDDGDGNNF
+1983 
-1998 SITYALTAGTLYYIR
+1998 
-2013 PAGYNNGSG
+2013 
-2022 STTVYISGAEP
+2022 GAE
-2033 QEGGKGTTVTGAE
+2033 K
-2046 AWLFAEAYDSFGQS
+2046 WLFAEAYDSFDQS

-2124 GEEFSASATDS
+2124 GEEFFASATDS
-2135 FGEDCELSVTRADG
+2135 FGEACELSVTRADG

-2225 ETESIYAVTVTATD
+2225 ETESTYAVTVTATD

-2246 MECEVIKVPAG
+2246 MECEVTKLG
-2257 GSLVILTVDG
+2257 GAVSHVVLTLGG

-2293 ATENFAGW
+2293 AAENFAGW
-2301 EYEGELITANDGA
+2301 EYEGDLITANDGA

-2341 ELDGGINNSANP
+2341 ELDGGTNNSANP
-2353 SSYSIVTLGG
+2353 SSYSVVTLGG

-2379 VFSVNAD
+2379 FTANAD

-2402 SGFEQKVSELS
+2402 SGFEQRVSELS
-2413 LALGSVTI
+2413 LSLGSVTLYAN
-2421 YAKWADMLTEVSAN
+2421 YAKWSETPLPTSTAN

-2449 EYILFGQYPQT
+2449 GYILFGQYPQT
-2460 IKAADVS
+2460 IKAADV
-2467 IISTTPDTDG
+2467 TVGDAADADG
-2477 YYRGSDG
+2477 YYLGSDG
-2484 ERYAKVVADPYNS
+2484 ERYAKVVASPHGS
-2497 GYTFSNNSSVIDGIT
+2497 GYTFSDNSSVISGST

-2525 SESDGNA
+2525 SESDGKA
-2532 FILCDSIIANKAYD
+2532 FILCDSIIANKAYHR
-2546 AGNNNNNNY
+2546 GSNNY
-2555 ANSDIRAWLN
+2555 ANSDVRAWLN

-2571 AFGALQQAIIQTTEV
+2571 AFGELQQAIIQTTEV
-2586 DNSVLSTGYASNP
+2586 DNSAQSAGYSSNR
-2599 YACENTFDKVFL
+2599 YACGNTFDKVFL
-2611 LSYHVV
+2611 LSYREV
-2617 THRNYGFAND
+2617 TNSAYGFAISGWTED
-2627 PSAYDAAR
+2627 TAR
-2635 LMLTSDFSRATGAYM
+2635 RMITSDFSRATGAYM
-2650 STESSY
+2650 STDSSY
-2656 YGNGWWWLRSPSGNG
+2656 YGNGWWWLRSPATNA
-2671 SNIARGVYSYGRAY
+2671 SNHVRGVDGIGCAVHNYYSECSSSASSGDR
-2685 GNDFVN
+2685 
-2691 YAYNGV
+2691 GV

>member
-320 AWDFEESVVTGD
+320 AWDFEASVVTGD

-422 NVEGATHPNPA
+422 NVEGATHSNPA

-439 AAVALQ
+439 VAVSLQ

-520 TGYTGAWEDYEIKAE
+520 TGYTGTWEDYEIKAE

-559 NGNPATYNIETATI
+559 NNNPATYNIETATI
-573 TLSGITSPG
+573 TLADITSPG

-589 VGEEKVES
+589 IGEEKVES

-721 FTIAPLARAGYNFL
+721 FTIAPLSRAGYNFL

-789 TIEESVTFTDLV
+789 TIEESVTFTDLA

-954 PLEGIEAG
+954 PIEGIEAG
-962 SYGAVTVYAS
+962 SHGAVTVYAS

-1007 AKTGYSFGGWFSDR
+1007 ARTGYSFGGWFSDS

-1042 WNVINYDIVYNL
+1042 WNVITYDIVYNL

-1060 ASNPASFNI
+1060 ASNPALFNI
-1069 ESGSI
+1069 ESGAI

-1373 SLSGSGEAAD
+1373 SLSGSGEVAD

-1485 EGKTFLGWFLNS
+1485 EGKTFVGWFLNS

-1508 PDHDITLTAKW
+1508 PDHDITLTARW

-1530 ESKKA
+1530 ESKNA

-1557 PVELSAAVN
+1557 PVELTATVI
-1566 GTFAEGATVAVR
+1566 GTFEEGATVAVR

-1745 DVDLRVYGTPEISS
+1745 DVDLRVYGTPEIGS

-1794 VSGEQTAGSIMTV
+1794 VSGEQTAGSIMTI

-1819 TQDFAVK
+1819 TRDFAVK

-1844 DPTMPGS
+1844 DP
-1851 VVSFDLNYEGATG
+1851 V
-1864 APETQIVTDTVGLV
+1864 
-1878 YPEIPQREGYVFAGW
+1878 
-1893 YENSACSGEIY
+1893 
-1904 DFGAD
+1904 AD
-1909 VTRGTKIL
+1909 
-1917 YAKWLSYVGGGTIDY
+1917 
-1932 NGSLSVNVISQN
+1932 
-1944 SSARTQDYYA
+1944 
-1954 FVPLVSGSVR
+1954 
-1964 IYSANGMSDT
+1964 
-1974 YGYLYDSNK
+1974 
-1983 SLLESDDDDGDGNNF
+1983 
-1998 SITYALTAGTLYYIR
+1998 
-2013 PAGYNNGSG
+2013 
-2022 STTVYISGAEP
+2022 GAE
-2033 QEGGKGTTVTGAE
+2033 K
-2046 AWLFAEAYDSFGQS
+2046 WLFAEAYDSFGQS

-2088 GNSASIFTA
+2088 GNSTSIFTA

-2124 GEEFSASATDS
+2124 GEEFFASATDS
-2135 FGEDCELSVTRADG
+2135 FGEACELSVARADG

-2197 TAGETIDFM
+2197 AAGETIDFM

-2281 SLPGASDEVIAA
+2281 SLPGARDEVIAA

-2301 EYEGELITANDGA
+2301 EYGGDLITANDGA
-2314 GLEAWNL
+2314 GLAAWNL
-2321 ESGVYTLTANATV
+2321 ESGGYTLTADATV
-2334 RTYSVTY
+2334 RTHTVTY

-2353 SSYSIVTLGG
+2353 SSYSVVTLGG

-2379 VFSVNAD
+2379 FSVNAD
-2386 GTFTRYAYKF
+2386 GTVTRYAYKF

-2402 SGFEQKVSELS
+2402 SGFEQRVSELS
-2413 LALGSVTI
+2413 LALGSVTL
-2421 YAKWADMLTEVSAN
+2421 YAKWTESSETKTEQVYTRSGN
-2435 YVRVNENNELDEDG
+2435 YIYFG
-2449 EYILFGQYPQT
+2449 EYPQT
-2460 IKAADVS
+2460 IMAADV
-2467 IISTTPDTDG
+2467 TVGDVADEDG
-2477 YYRGSDG
+2477 YYLGSDG
-2484 ERYAKVVADPYNS
+2484 ERYAKVVADPYES
-2497 GYTFSNNSSVIDGIT
+2497 GYTFSNNSSIIDGNT

-2525 SESDGNA
+2525 FERDGNA
-2532 FILCDSIIANKAYD
+2532 FILCDSIIANHYYHHTTSSTTIDGQTVYA
-2546 AGNNNNNNY
+2546 NNY
-2555 ANSDIRAWLN
+2555 KYSDIRAWLN

-2571 AFGALQQAIIQTTEV
+2571 AFGDLQQALIQTTEV
-2586 DNSVLSTGYASNP
+2586 DNSAGSTGISSNR
-2599 YACENTFDKVFL
+2599 YACENTSDKVFL
-2611 LSYHVV
+2611 LSYREVI
-2617 THRNYGFAND
+2617 TIEYT
-2627 PSAYDAAR
+2627 AR
-2635 LMLTSDFSRATGAYM
+2635 QMLTSDFSRATGAGM
-2650 STESSY
+2650 NTSSSY
-2656 YGNGWWWLRSPSGNG
+2656 YGNGVWWLRSPSN
-2671 SNIARGVYSYGRAY
+2671 SRS
-2685 GNDFVN
+2685 N
-2691 YAYNGV
+2691 YAHFVEYNGIAGNRHYVYYDYHGV

-2703 TLS
+2703 MLFLT

>member
-1 MKKRTLAIVAVLL
+1 
-14 VAAVMTGIFAA
+14 
-25 CVTEFQL
+25 
-32 KFMVDGEVYAVVNTA
+32 
-47 GEETVKL
+47 
-54 PENPTKEGYI
+54 
-64 FDGWYWDDGIWAQ
+64 
-77 PFTAES
+77 
-83 LLEQKL
+83 
-89 ESDMAV
+89 
-95 YAKWLEEDITK
+95 
-106 RTFKVTFDSMSGSA
+106 
-120 VEPVTALYGT
+120 
-130 LVKKPSDPTRTGYV
+130 
-144 FVGWYKQADLSEEWD
+144 
-159 FSSDTLTENITL
+159 
-171 YAKWVSESDASGCD
+171 
-185 ILTAEGFDFDAEG
+185 
-198 KTLSI
+198 
-203 KTPNSQE
+203 
-210 YFALSSALTVSPY
+210 
-223 ASWTVT
+223 
-229 SDAEGREEVP
+229 
-239 SATVPLQVGDNTFY
+239 
-253 INITSGTQSNK
+253 
-264 NQYTVNIRRRAIY
+264 
-277 TVTYDFAGGGE
+277 
-288 SVSEQVEED
+288 
-297 GLAPAKEGTRTGYTF
+297 
-312 SGWTAGET
+312 
-320 AWDFEESVVTGD
+320 
-332 ITLTAVWTANT
+332 
-343 YSVTFDAAGGEET
+343 
-356 EGVEVTF
+356 
-363 GSAAQLPVP
+363 
-372 ERSGY
+372 
-377 TFTGWQ
+377 
-383 KEDGTAV
+383 
-390 SDAAGA
+390 
-396 VGEWNIAEDVS
+396 
-407 LTASWSVVTYDVTYN
+407 
-422 NVEGATHPNPA
+422 
-433 TYTVED
+433 
-439 AAVALQ
+439 
-445 DAAKTGYTFLGWYS
+445 
-459 DAEFA
+459 
-464 QEVSEIDTSACEDV
+464 
-478 ELWAR
+478 
-483 WEVITYTATFVNS
+483 
-496 DGTVGTVDF
+496 
-505 DIEDTALSEPAVPQR
+505 
-520 TGYTGAWEDYEIKAE
+520 
-535 DLTINAVYTPITY
+535 
-548 DITYENTKGAA
+548 
-559 NGNPATYNIETATI
+559 
-573 TLSGITSPG
+573 
-582 YTFEGWF
+582 
-589 VGEEKVES
+589 
-597 IELGS
+597 
-602 YGDITLTAKW
+602 
-612 AVITYN
+612 
-618 ITYIYDD
+618 
-625 TMGDLAEGAQL
+625 MGDLAEGAQL

-646 EFTPL
+646 DFTPL

-721 FTIAPLARAGYNFL
+721 FTIAPLSRAGYTFL

-789 TIEESVTFTDLV
+789 TIEESVTFTDLA

-1007 AKTGYSFGGWFSDR
+1007 ARTGYSFGGWFSDS

-1042 WNVINYDIVYNL
+1042 WNVITYDIIYNL

-1069 ESGSI
+1069 ESGAI

-1192 YVVWLD
+1192 YEVWLD

-1256 FDFSGLIGSDV
+1256 FDFSGLVGSDV

-1373 SLSGSGEAAD
+1373 SLSGSGEVAD

-1397 GAEFTLPVPEGENLQ
+1397 GAEFGLPVPEGENLQ

-1485 EGKTFLGWFLNS
+1485 EGKTFVGWFLNS
-1497 SDEEPYNATTM
+1497 ADEEPYNATTM

-1530 ESKKA
+1530 ESKNA

-1745 DVDLRVYGTPEISS
+1745 DVDLRVYGTPEISF

-1844 DPTMPGS
+1844 DP
-1851 VVSFDLNYEGATG
+1851 VADGA
-1864 APETQIVTDTVGLV
+1864 
-1878 YPEIPQREGYVFAGW
+1878 
-1893 YENSACSGEIY
+1893 
-1904 DFGAD
+1904 
-1909 VTRGTKIL
+1909 
-1917 YAKWLSYVGGGTIDY
+1917 
-1932 NGSLSVNVISQN
+1932 
-1944 SSARTQDYYA
+1944 
-1954 FVPLVSGSVR
+1954 
-1964 IYSANGMSDT
+1964 
-1974 YGYLYDSNK
+1974 
-1983 SLLESDDDDGDGNNF
+1983 
-1998 SITYALTAGTLYYIR
+1998 
-2013 PAGYNNGSG
+2013 
-2022 STTVYISGAEP
+2022 
-2033 QEGGKGTTVTGAE
+2033 GK
-2046 AWLFAEAYDSFGQS
+2046 WLFAEAYDSFGQS
-2060 LSVTATLETGELI
+2060 LRVTATLETGELI

-2088 GNSASIFTA
+2088 GNSTSIFTA

-2124 GEEFSASATDS
+2124 GEEFFASATDS
-2135 FGEDCELSVTRADG
+2135 FGEACELSVTRADG

-2156 TQSVIVTARDKAGNS
+2156 TLSVIVTARDKAGNS

-2225 ETESIYAVTVTATD
+2225 ETESIYAVTVTSTD

-2246 MECEVIKVPAG
+2246 MECEVTKLG
-2257 GSLVILTVDG
+2257 GAVSHVVLTLGG

-2301 EYEGELITANDGA
+2301 EYEGDLITANDGA
-2314 GLEAWNL
+2314 GLAAWNL
-2321 ESGVYTLTANATV
+2321 ESGVYTLTADATV
-2334 RTYSVTY
+2334 RMHTVTY

-2363 ADGVIPLE
+2363 ADGVISLE

-2379 VFSVNAD
+2379 VSVNAD

-2402 SGFEQKVSELS
+2402 SGFEQRVSEISLS
-2413 LALGSVTI
+2413 LGSVTL
-2421 YAKWADMLTEVSAN
+2421 YAKWSAPEVSAS

-2460 IKAADVS
+2460 IKASNVS
-2467 IISTTPDTDG
+2467 IVSTTPDTDG
-2477 YYRGSDG
+2477 YYLGSDG
-2484 ERYAKVVADPYNS
+2484 ERYAKVVADPYGS
-2497 GYTFSNNSSVIDGIT
+2497 GYKFSNNSSVTSGTT

-2525 SESDGNA
+2525 SESNGKA
-2532 FILCDSIIANKAYD
+2532 FIFCDSMLVNHYYHHTSSSTTIDGQTVYA
-2546 AGNNNNNNY
+2546 NNY

-2571 AFGALQQAIIQTTEV
+2571 AFGELQQALIQTTEV
-2586 DNSVLSTGYASNP
+2586 DNSAQSTDSSSNP

-2611 LSYHVV
+2611 LSYDEI
-2617 THRNYGFAND
+2617 TDSKYFASHSERIVELND
-2627 PSAYDAAR
+2627 YALANGAW
-2635 LMLTSDFSRATGAYM
+2635 TNNGGDFFY
-2650 STESSY
+2650 
-2656 YGNGWWWLRSPSGNG
+2656 WLRSPSSGSSVQVCDVIHDKVQPSGFGNV
-2671 SNIARGVYSYGRAY
+2671 NDYVYKTG
-2685 GNDFVN
+2685 GCI
-2691 YAYNGV
+2691 